1 MEVEEMEMQA
11 RKRWRIGNG
20 REELKIDDDDDDGE
34 GEEGMGGVDKEEKG
48 RLLALQSSR
57 IFRVS
62 RASGGKDRHSKVLT
76 AKGLRDRRIRLSV
89 STAIQFYDLQ
99 DRLRC
104 DQPSKAVEW
113 LIKAAAQAIAKLPA
127 LDGAFPTSP
136 KEEAS
141 DEKRFDPDVE
151 TEPTTYLQH
160 QQTPTQSQSQQQ
172 LLSLTKSA
180 CSSTS
185 ETSKGSVLSLS
196 RSENRVKARE
206 RARERTAKEK
216 EKEKESNLP
225 HQQNANPNTQSSF
238 TDLLTGC
245 NDSASATTIPSATAQ
260 NPNPN
265 FIPKQFRHFP
275 PMDYFGPTAIY
286 GQGKNQH
293 ASGFSGQAHFG
304 NPPLSGL
311 PLNLTAAANAVDH
324 PELTQYAFLP
334 EHLISVAAAPAT
346 SPNTDHNLNFSI
358 SSSLAGFNR
367 GTLQS
372 NSQSSLSP
380 HMQRF
385 PSPIVDA
392 LPNAPFFIGTAAPG
406 AAVENQFPAGFDG
419 RLQLCYGDGCRQSDL
434 KGKGKKLNTLFA
446 FFICWCKT
454 HFCRYLLKLNI
465 APWLTMEC
473 RQVESI
479 AILPLPHVRLNQLQ
493 RNLKY

>member
-1 MEVEEMEMQA
+1 MEMQA

-20 REELKIDDDDDDGE
+20 REEVKIDDDDDDGE

-48 RLLALQSSR
+48 RLLAWQSSR

-113 LIKAAAQAIAKLPA
+113 LIKAAAQAIAKLPP

-136 KEEAS
+136 KEEEAS

-160 QQTPTQSQSQQQ
+160 QQTQTQSQQQ

-206 RARERTAKEK
+206 RARERTAKEKEK

-275 PMDYFGPTAIY
+275 PMDYFGPAAIY

-293 ASGFSGQAHFG
+293 ASGFSSQAHFG

-334 EHLISVAAAPAT
+334 EHLISVAAATAT
-346 SPNTDHNLNFSI
+346 SANTDNNLNFSI

-372 NSQSSLSP
+372 NSQPSLLP

-385 PSPIVDA
+385 HSPIVDA
-392 LPNAPFFIGTAAPG
+392 PPNAPFFIGTAASG
-406 AAVENQFPAGFDG
+406 AAVENQFPTGFDG
-419 RLQLCYGDGCRQSDL
+419 RLQLCYGDGRRHSDL
-434 KGKGKKLNTLFA
+434 KGKGKN
-446 FFICWCKT
+446 
-454 HFCRYLLKLNI
+454 
-465 APWLTMEC
+465 
-473 RQVESI
+473 
-479 AILPLPHVRLNQLQ
+479 
-493 RNLKY
+493 